1 MKKALAFCTGLAML
15 LLAAS
20 CSGEKNSGAGRPRV
34 ITTGGSMPD
43 STIWYDAE
51 IGTRQR
57 SYKKELQGNWNISV
71 MRRQQKAIPEKLN
84 GAVIGFGPDS
94 AFTGKASCN
103 ELGGVYILKGTSIK
117 FSKIVASKNSCA
129 DIDRETEFL
138 KLLERT
144 VSAYSVSDE
153 KLLLRDGASNI
164 VFECERLH

>member
-1 MKKALAFCTGLAML
+1 MKKAMAFCTGMVML

-20 CSGEKNSGAGRPRV
+20 CAGEKKSGAGRPRV
-34 ITTGGSMPD
+34 IIKGDGTQD

-57 SYKKELQGNWNISV
+57 SYKKELQGNWTITV
-71 MRRQQKAIPEKLN
+71 MHRQQKAVPEKLN

-94 AFTGKASCN
+94 AFTGKAPCN
-103 ELGGVYILKGTSIK
+103 ELGGVYTLKGTSIK
-117 FSKIVASKNSCA
+117 FSKIVAAKNACP
-129 DIDRETEFL
+129 DTEKEGEFIR
-138 KLLERT
+138 LLAGT

-164 VFECERLH
+164 VFECERQH